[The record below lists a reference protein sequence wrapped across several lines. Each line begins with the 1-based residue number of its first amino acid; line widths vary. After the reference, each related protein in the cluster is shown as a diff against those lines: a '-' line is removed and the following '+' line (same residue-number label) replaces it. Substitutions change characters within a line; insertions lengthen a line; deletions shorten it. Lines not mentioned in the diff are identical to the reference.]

1 MYDIITIGAATVD
14 IFVKTPSFIVKDNY
28 LSIAYASKNEMS
40 QSLIA
45 SGGGATNAAASLSR
59 LGQKSGC
66 LALVGQD
73 PLAQFV
79 LRDLIHDKIDS
90 DLLIR
95 SPDVPTDFS
104 VILVAPDGGR
114 SIITNR
120 GPTRLETANIHWDKL
135 ANTEWFYISSLEG
148 NLELLEQLIGFAS
161 EHQIKVALNPGN
173 RELAQ
178 TFHLIPLIS
187 HIEFLLL
194 NTTESKVL
202 TGIEVNKP
210 NFWEKLAS
218 FGSVVTAVT
227 DGRHGAYVQ
236 TAQEKLF
243 SPIINTTPIDE
254 TGAGD
259 AFGSA
264 FVAALM
270 NRLTPQEAL
279 FWGIKNS
286 ASAVS
291 QIGAKPGLLTFTEI
305 KS

>member
-14 IFVKTPSFIVKDNY
+14 IFVKSPSFIVKDNL
-28 LSIAYASKNEMS
+28 LSIEYASKNEMS

-45 SGGGATNAAASLSR
+45 SGGGASNTAVSLSR

-66 LALVGQD
+66 LALIGQD
-73 PLAQFV
+73 PLTEFV
-79 LRDLIHDKIDS
+79 IRDLEADNIDIS
-90 DLLIR
+90 LLVR
-95 SPDVPTDFS
+95 SGEAPTDFS
-104 VILVAPDGGR
+104 VVLVAADGGR

-120 GPTRLETANIHWDKL
+120 GPSCLEISNIAWDKL
-135 ANTEWFYISSLEG
+135 ANTSWFYISSLEG
-148 NLELLEQLIGFAS
+148 NLELLEQLVGFAS
-161 EHQIKVALNPGN
+161 EHHIKVALNPGN
-173 RELAQ
+173 RELSQASR
-178 TFHLIPLIS
+178 LIPLIS

-194 NTTESKVL
+194 NTTESQVL
-202 TGIEVNKP
+202 TGIDVNQP

-218 FGSVVTAVT
+218 FGSVITAVT

-236 TAQEKLF
+236 TATEKLF

-270 NRLTPQEAL
+270 NHLTPQEAL

>member
-14 IFVKTPSFIVKDNY
+14 IFVKSTSLIIKDNL
-28 LSIAYASKNEMS
+28 LSIEYASKNEMS

-45 SGGGATNAAASLSR
+45 SGGGATNAAVSLSR

-66 LALVGQD
+66 LALVGHD
-73 PLAQFV
+73 PLTEYIF
-79 LRDLIHDKIDS
+79 RDLQSEKIDI
-90 DLLIR
+90 DLLIHGD
-95 SPDVPTDFS
+95 SSTDFS
-104 VILVAPDGGR
+104 VILVAADGGR

-120 GPTRLETANIHWDKL
+120 GPTRLETTALTWNKL
-135 ANTEWFYISSLEG
+135 SETEWFYISSLEG

-173 RELAQ
+173 RELSQ
-178 TFHLIPLIS
+178 LPRLVPLLS
-187 HIEFLLL
+187 HVEFLLL
-194 NTTESKVL
+194 NTVESQEL
-202 TGIEVNKP
+202 IGLEVNQP
-210 NFWEKLAS
+210 GFWEKFIS
-218 FGSVVTAVT
+218 FGSTFVAVT
-227 DGRHGAYVQ
+227 DGRNGAYVQ
-236 TAQEKLF
+236 TAGEKLF
-243 SPIINTTPIDE
+243 SPIINTTPVDE

-270 NRLTPQEAL
+270 NHLSPQEAL

-286 ASAVS
+286 ASVVS

-305 KS
+305 KV